1 VCGITG
7 LFAYADRAPP
17 PSEAELIA
25 IRDRMAA
32 RGPDAASAWRHADG
46 RVAFGHRRLSII
58 DLSDRATQPMASD
71 DGRLVIVF
79 NGEIYNYAQLR
90 AELEAESGRP
100 FRTTSDTEVLL
111 RLYEAEGAAMVERL
125 RGMFALAIWDDRRRG
140 LLLARDPYGIKPLY
154 YVTEGG
160 VLRFASQVK
169 ALLAGG
175 QVSREP
181 DAAGLVG
188 FHLFGHV
195 PEPFTTWRAIS
206 SLPAGSTLWA
216 DEGGVGE
223 PRRYANLAQVLADAA
238 AVRPEADLRTAV
250 REAALDSVRAHLVAD
265 VEVGAFLSAGI
276 DSGAVVGLMRD
287 AGQSR
292 IRTLTLAYDEYRG
305 TDRDEAPLAE
315 QVAALYGADHVTRVV
330 TREEFQADLPLIME
344 AMDQPSIDG
353 INTWFVSKA
362 SRELGLK
369 VALSGVGGDE
379 LLGGYST
386 FRDVPRWRR
395 LFGPLAAT
403 PGLGSL
409 SRVMLR
415 AFAPG
420 LLRRKPKVVGLLEYP
435 RTWEGAYFLRR
446 AVRLPIE
453 LASTPLT
460 RQAIDE
466 GLRRLEPLGLIAGS
480 MRPDPGSDA
489 GRVCV
494 LESANY
500 MRSQL
505 LRDTDWAGMA
515 HSLEIRTPLVD
526 FTLLKRLAPHARRF
540 GDGSGKQALA
550 MAPSTPLP
558 PDVARRAKTGF
569 GIPVATWSAGVASD
583 AAGLGS
589 RQWAQDLV
597 NHASA

>member
-1 VCGITG
+1 MCGIAG
-7 LFAYADRAPP
+7 LFAYADSAPA

-32 RGPDAASAWRHADG
+32 RGPDAASAWRHPEG

-79 NGEIYNYAQLR
+79 NGEIYNYAQLK
-90 AELEAESGRP
+90 AELEAQGGRP

-125 RGMFALAIWDDRRRG
+125 RGMFALAIWDDRRKG
-140 LLLARDPYGIKPLY
+140 LFLARDPYGIKPLY
-154 YVTEGG
+154 YATEGG
-160 VLRFASQVK
+160 TLRFASQVK

-181 DAAGLVG
+181 DPAGLVG

-206 SLPAGSTLWA
+206 SLPAGSTMWA
-216 DEGGVGE
+216 DAAGVGE

-238 AVRPEADLRTAV
+238 VVRPEADLGVAV

-292 IRTLTLAYDEYRG
+292 IRTVTLAYDEYRG
-305 TDRDEAPLAE
+305 SPRDEAPLAE
-315 QVAALYGADHVTRVV
+315 RVAALYGAQHVTRVV
-330 TREEFQADLPLIME
+330 TRQEFEADLPLIMK

-362 SRELGLK
+362 SREQGLK

-386 FRDVPRWRR
+386 FRDLPRWRR
-395 LFGPLAAT
+395 LFGPLAAA
-403 PGLGSL
+403 PGLGAL
-409 SRVMLR
+409 SRTLLR

-420 LLRRKPKVVGLLEYP
+420 LVRRRPKMLGLLEYP
-435 RTWEGAYFLRR
+435 RSWEGAYLLRR
-446 AVRLPIE
+446 AVRLPFE
-453 LASTPLT
+453 LDQTPLEPALA
-460 RQAIDE
+460 RE
-466 GLRRLEPLGLIAGS
+466 GLARLDPLGLLAAS
-480 MRPDPGSDA
+480 MRPDPGADA
-489 GRVCV
+489 ARVCV

-526 FTLLKRLAPHARRF
+526 FALLKALAPYVPMV
-540 GDGSGKQALA
+540 GDGSGKQALGA
-550 MAPSTPLP
+550 APSIALP
-558 PDVARRAKTGF
+558 PEVTRRAKTGF
-569 GIPVATWSAGVASD
+569 GIPVATWASG
-583 AAGLGS
+583 ASTEAPGLGS
-589 RQWAQDLV
+589 RQWAQDLLG
-597 NHASA
+597 HATA